1 MKHKISKAK
10 EVNKILN
17 ELTEDIKD
25 RIILIEIKRNGKVE
39 IYLKENQKKI
49 DSSRRFMYTHQHF
62 RTIQQT
68 DTRIDFPIAP
78 PSY

>member
-39 IYLKENQKKI
+39 IYLKENQKENRQQPAFYVHTPTFL
-49 DSSRRFMYTHQHF
+49 DDPANGYT
-62 RTIQQT
+62 
-68 DTRIDFPIAP
+68 D
-78 PSY
+78 